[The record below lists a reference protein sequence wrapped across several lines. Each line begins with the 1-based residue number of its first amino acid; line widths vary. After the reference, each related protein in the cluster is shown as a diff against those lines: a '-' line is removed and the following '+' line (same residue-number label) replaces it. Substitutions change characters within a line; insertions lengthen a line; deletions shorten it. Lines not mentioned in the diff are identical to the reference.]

1 METQLQYDS
10 RRKTLGIVA
19 KEHFVTDDNV
29 VRDRV
34 GWPRPLVSLRCA
46 CPLLDPI
53 LPFLPNE

>member
-29 VRDRV
+29 VRDPN
-34 GWPRPLVSLRCA
+34 GWYVTRL
-46 CPLLDPI
+46 I
-53 LPFLPNE
+53 IPNQNF